1 MCENRKSDIKPISC
15 QLTAA
20 EAALAVG
27 GATHHVQAGSDIKSR
42 DSVLS
47 QDSLETH
54 FGCLSLVDWCLG
66 LGLDVV
72 VLSIS

>member
-1 MCENRKSDIKPISC
+1 MTNVISDVKS
-15 QLTAA
+15 Q
-20 EAALAVG
+20 
-27 GATHHVQAGSDIKSR
+27 

-54 FGCLSLVDWCLG
+54 FGCLG
-66 LGLDVV
+66 HGLDVV